1 MTRMC
6 NNLCQQG
13 LAVLDMIRVPEM
25 TKPQFYPKAKN
36 IRVGVKLG
44 HYLLPCFKTLLNLRS
59 PVYEKDEIKL
69 L

>member
-1 MTRMC
+1 M
-6 NNLCQQG
+6 
-13 LAVLDMIRVPEM
+13 LDMIRVPEM
-25 TKPQFYPKAKN
+25 TKPQFYPKAQN

-44 HYLLPCFKTLLNLRS
+44 HYLLPCFKILLNLRS